1 MKKRLTAFLL
11 LAVLICLFTSCKGN
25 ETDIHKQM
33 AAGYGDE
40 ENTVIID
47 PFVEVTAKTT
57 ISGDDVSCELFEE
70 NGEIL
75 GFIMRFSKNALEDA
89 VLSNP
94 DNVYYA
100 RVSESDEAKKIIPLE
115 EIQISED
122 KKTNQ
127 YAIKMLYPTNEKG
140 EFLVDFC
147 LAERENA
154 KESLIFCAKSE
165 CIMP

>member
-25 ETDIHKQM
+25 VPDIHKQM

-57 ISGDDVSCELFEE
+57 ISGDDVSCEVFEE

-75 GFIMRFSKNALEDA
+75 GFDKACGLKVKCAEGCLAI
-89 VLSNP
+89 
-94 DNVYYA
+94 
-100 RVSESDEAKKIIPLE
+100 E
-115 EIQISED
+115 EIQFPGSKRMSVDDYMKGHSLEIG
-122 KKTNQ
+122 
-127 YAIKMLYPTNEKG
+127 AILN
-140 EFLVDFC
+140 
-147 LAERENA
+147 
-154 KESLIFCAKSE
+154 
-165 CIMP
+165 

>member
-11 LAVLICLFTSCKGN
+11 VAVLVCLFTSCKGS
-25 ETDIHKQM
+25 ETDIDGKLV
-33 AAGYGDE
+33 AGYGDE

-57 ISGDDVSCELFEE
+57 ISGDDVSCQVFEE

-75 GFIMRFSKNALEDA
+75 GFIMRFSKTALEDA

-94 DNVYYA
+94 DNVYFA
-100 RVSESDEAKKIIPLE
+100 KVSESDEVTKIIPLE

-122 KKTNQ
+122 KAMNQ
-127 YAIKMLYPTNEKG
+127 YVIKMLYPTNKKG
-140 EFLVDFC
+140 ELSVDFC
-147 LAERENA
+147 LAERENV

-165 CIMP
+165 CILP